1 MQIKTHEKG
10 CYGKYLHRLIFED
23 FYQTEIPDDWVIH
36 HDDHNPLNNEIW
48 NLIPM
53 TKAEHT
59 ALHSRGNTW
68 SRRNSNKCRKIYY
81 RRTKKSRK
89 SNTWSRRKYVS
100 EETRLKQS
108 KAHTGKIIPISARAN
123 RSKVTTTT
131 GFLRVYTKK
140 AKTTKQGFIWCY
152 QYQDKNKK
160 HNWSSVNLKKLKE
173 KVLKKG
179 LEWFIVDEPKA
190 KQICDEYGYDYEELC

>member
-1 MQIKTHEKG
+1 MSTTIQTKYGTAHLNEEGYYIIKTSKEGNHNK
-10 CYGKYLHRLIFED
+10 KLHRLIFED
-23 FYQTEIPDDWVIH
+23 FYQIKLPSHIVIH
-36 HDDHNPLNNEIW
+36 HDDGNPQNNEIW

-53 TKAEHT
+53 TKGEHT

-68 SRRNSNKCRKIYY
+68 SIGKI
-81 RRTKKSRK
+81 
-89 SNTWSRRKYVS
+89 VS
-100 EETRLKQS
+100 EETRLKMS
-108 KAHTGKIIPISARAN
+108 KAHQGKNIPISARAN

-140 AKTTKQGFIWCY
+140 SKTTSQGFVWCY

-173 KVLKKG
+173 QVIKKG
-179 LEWFIVDEPKA
+179 LEWLIVNEDKA
-190 KQICDEYGYDYEELC
+190 RRLCEDYGYVFDEVC

>member
-1 MQIKTHEKG
+1 MTSTTIKTKYGTAHLNSNGHMQIKTHEKG

-59 ALHSRGNTW
+59 ALHSRG
-68 SRRNSNKCRKIYY
+68 
-81 RRTKKSRK
+81 
-89 SNTWSRRKYVS
+89 NTWSRRKYVS

>member
-1 MQIKTHEKG
+1 MTSTAIKTK
-10 CYGKYLHRLIFED
+10 YGTASIDSHGYYRIKTWKEGNNNKLLHRLIFED
-23 FYQTEIPDDWVIH
+23 FYQIKLPSNIIIH
-36 HDDHNPLNNEIW
+36 HDDGDKLNNEIW

-53 TKAEHT
+53 TSGEHT

-68 SRRNSNKCRKIYY
+68 SRG
-81 RRTKKSRK
+81 
-89 SNTWSRRKYVS
+89 KYVS

-108 KAHTGKIIPISARAN
+108 KAHQGKTIPITARAN

-140 AKTTKQGFIWCY
+140 AKTTTQGFVWCY

-160 HNWSSVNLKKLKE
+160 HNWSSVNLKKLKD
-173 KVLKKG
+173 KILKKG
-179 LEWFIVDEPKA
+179 LDWVIVDETKA
-190 KQICDEYGYDYEELC
+190 KQVCKEYGYDYWELC